1 MKRDNKKYQQQ
12 NLQEEKKEAWQN
24 LLKNLLDRG
33 LKGVS
38 LVISNDKIIR
48 QAVASELPGVL
59 WQRCVVHFERNIL
72 AYVSREKVKEVAED
86 LREIFQ
92 VKRRNIAEVLIQE
105 FIKKYRKHFPR
116 AVEIFKQGI
125 FEALT
130 YLDFPASHQ
139 RHIKSTNMLE
149 RLFREIKRR
158 TRVVRISK

>member
-1 MKRDNKKYQQQ
+1 M
-12 NLQEEKKEAWQN
+12 
-24 LLKNLLDRG
+24 
-33 LKGVS
+33 
-38 LVISNDKIIR
+38 
-48 QAVASELPGVL
+48 
-59 WQRCVVHFERNIL
+59 HFERNIL

-130 YLDFPASHQ
+130 YLNFPASHQ

-158 TRVVRISK
+158 KGGQEWLEFPNERSLTNLATAVMLRTTED